1 MLKAIEMKKGIYWVG
16 AVDWSMRSF
25 HGYSTRRGSS
35 YNAYLILDEKITL
48 YLATDLSEGNV
59 NRDSD
64 EFLTVRRIPLDV
76 LGEWILAG
84 KIPDGKTQAA
94 ISRVILMKEKGLL

>member
-35 YNAYLILDEKITL
+35 YNAYLILAHTDFELLKILITCLDDERNDI
-48 YLATDLSEGNV
+48 YLHLD
-59 NRDSD
+59 
-64 EFLTVRRIPLDV
+64 PLQEANLHRSFHSIAI
-76 LGEWILAG
+76 LG
-84 KIPDGKTQAA
+84 P
-94 ISRVILMKEKGLL
+94 